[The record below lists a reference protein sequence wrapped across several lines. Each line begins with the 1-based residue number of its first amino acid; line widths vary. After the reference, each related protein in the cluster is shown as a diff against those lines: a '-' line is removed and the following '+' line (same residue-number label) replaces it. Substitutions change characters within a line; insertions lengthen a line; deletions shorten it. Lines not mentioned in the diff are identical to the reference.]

1 MPKATRVHST
11 PRRTASK
18 IQNKKRARKSDLTA
32 NAAEL
37 KAIDDALTRM
47 HIEYGDDADS
57 RQDYLKLE
65 ARRRKLLQIFGSTP
79 ALSQSGIEAKA
90 LVANLA
96 IDRAAV
102 ELNRSGPQHAMNAA
116 KNAGF
121 VIPDRPLLGYRWRS
135 DAPAG
140 RRACRQRRVEDL

>member
-1 MPKATRVHST
+1 MTKADSVYST

-18 IQNKKRARKSDLTA
+18 IQNKKRARRSDLTA

-37 KAIDDALTRM
+37 KAIDDALPPM
-47 HIEYGDDADS
+47 HIEYGEEADS

-90 LVANLA
+90 LALSQR
-96 IDRAAV
+96 DT
-102 ELNRSGPQHAMNAA
+102 
-116 KNAGF
+116 
-121 VIPDRPLLGYRWRS
+121 LG
-135 DAPAG
+135 D
-140 RRACRQRRVEDL
+140 D